1 LADAERPNVIVFL
14 TDDQGWAD
22 LGVQGIESDIKT
34 PNIDRMANE
43 GIRFT
48 QGYVSAP
55 QCSPSRAGL
64 LSGQY
69 QVRFG
74 FDDNRFSPLSRD
86 VTLLP
91 QRLQRMGYKTGIAG
105 KWHLELNHFSSRWL
119 KAHQPQLEAV
129 PGVEEKIPFD
139 ELIEYFPQ
147 ARGFDDAYSGYEN
160 EWWINYDLEGN
171 TLEEP
176 RYVTSKDYR
185 LDVTSEAALTFI
197 DRHRGNPFFLYVS
210 YYAPHIPMEATQKYL
225 DRFPRSA
232 GSGQAGDMPERRRY
246 CLAMMSAVDDGVG
259 RILDRLET
267 YGLDENT
274 LIFFLSD
281 NGAPLKIDKEDRS
294 IPYTKGGAWD
304 GSLNGPLNGE
314 KGMLSEGGIRVP
326 FVAWWKSRIP
336 GGQVI
341 EDPVI
346 SLDISATVLG
356 LTEKGTPGNA
366 DGVNLMPL
374 MTGEVSH
381 LEERNLYWKFKWQQ
395 AVRKG
400 RWKYLKAGKSTDF
413 LFDIDADPS
422 ETKNLITLY
431 PEVANSLKEDLE
443 DWMGGMMYPDYY
455 NNKPVSGEDRRWYKH
470 YFGVDLK

>member
-1 LADAERPNVIVFL
+1 
-14 TDDQGWAD
+14 
-22 LGVQGIESDIKT
+22 
-34 PNIDRMANE
+34 
-43 GIRFT
+43 
-48 QGYVSAP
+48 
-55 QCSPSRAGL
+55 
-64 LSGQY
+64 
-69 QVRFG
+69 
-74 FDDNRFSPLSRD
+74 
-86 VTLLP
+86 
-91 QRLQRMGYKTGIAG
+91 
-105 KWHLELNHFSSRWL
+105 
-119 KAHQPQLEAV
+119 
-129 PGVEEKIPFD
+129 
-139 ELIEYFPQ
+139 
-147 ARGFDDAYSGYEN
+147 
-160 EWWINYDLEGN
+160 
-171 TLEEP
+171 
-176 RYVTSKDYR
+176 
-185 LDVTSEAALTFI
+185 
-197 DRHRGNPFFLYVS
+197 
-210 YYAPHIPMEATQKYL
+210 MEAHRT
-225 DRFPRSA
+225 
-232 GSGQAGDMPERRRY
+232 
-246 CLAMMSAVDDGVG
+246 
-259 RILDRLET
+259 T
-267 YGLDENT
+267 
-274 LIFFLSD
+274 
-281 NGAPLKIDKEDRS
+281 
-294 IPYTKGGAWD
+294 
-304 GSLNGPLNGE
+304 
-314 KGMLSEGGIRVP
+314 
-326 FVAWWKSRIP
+326 WKSRIP